1 MDIQMPNVD
10 GIAATE
16 HIRAL
21 PHPARDVPIIAVTGN
36 IRPEKVMLLQKAGM
50 NDHIGKPF
58 KREAPVRLVQ
68 HWLNQPSRNVP
79 ASDPAHN
86 AFDETSYRAT
96 LEAIGEAGML
106 KLLDRLAERLRN
118 FVAAER
124 SREARE
130 LNYEADC
137 IWWPA
142 WIARA
147 QVFTRT

>member
-1 MDIQMPNVD
+1 MDIQIPDVD

-21 PHPARDVPIIAVTGN
+21 PHPARDVPIIAVMAN
-36 IRPEKVMLLQKAGM
+36 IRPEKVMLFQKAGM

-58 KREAPVRLVQ
+58 KREALVRLVQ

-96 LEAIGEAGML
+96 LKAIGGAGML
-106 KLLDRLAERLRN
+106 KLLDRSGAGRLER
-118 FVAAER
+118 
-124 SREARE
+124 
-130 LNYEADC
+130 
-137 IWWPA
+137 
-142 WIARA
+142 
-147 QVFTRT
+147 

>member
-21 PHPARDVPIIAVTGN
+21 PHPARDVPIIAVTAN
-36 IRPEKVMLLQKAGM
+36 IRPEKVMLFQKAGM

-58 KREAPVRLVQ
+58 KREALVRLVQ

-86 AFDETSYRAT
+86 ASMRQAT
-96 LEAIGEAGML
+96 GP
-106 KLLDRLAERLRN
+106 RWRPSVR
-118 FVAAER
+118 
-124 SREARE
+124 
-130 LNYEADC
+130 
-137 IWWPA
+137 PA
-142 WIARA
+142 CSSCSTA
-147 QVFTRT
+147 

>member
-1 MDIQMPNVD
+1 MDIQMPDVD

-21 PHPARDVPIIAVTGN
+21 PHPARDVPIIAVTAN
-36 IRPEKVMLLQKAGM
+36 IRPEKVMLFQKAGM

-86 AFDETSYRAT
+86 ASMRQAT
-96 LEAIGEAGML
+96 GPRWRPSVGLACSSCSTAWPNGFGISSRRSGAGRLE
-106 KLLDRLAERLRN
+106 
-118 FVAAER
+118 
-124 SREARE
+124 S
-130 LNYEADC
+130 
-137 IWWPA
+137 
-142 WIARA
+142 
-147 QVFTRT
+147 

>member
-21 PHPARDVPIIAVTGN
+21 PHPARDVPIIAVTAN
-36 IRPEKVMLLQKAGM
+36 IRPEKVMLFQKAGGERP
-50 NDHIGKPF
+50 D
-58 KREAPVRLVQ
+58 RQTVQ
-68 HWLNQPSRNVP
+68 ARGSRQAGSALAEP
-79 ASDPAHN
+79 AIAERASERSGSQC
-86 AFDETSYRAT
+86 FDETSYRAT
-96 LEAIGEAGML
+96 LEAIGGAGML

-124 SREARE
+124 SREARA

-137 IWWPA
+137 AWWPA
-142 WIARA
+142 WIPRA